1 MPAGTI
7 ERRELKEMLAALLAH
22 WREIER
28 DIKRAELIKSE
39 VSIPAINELR
49 YAGRQLLNG
58 VLTYGNGRMSDA
70 QRRTLYKRL
79 VIAEQYLL
87 NAEHDVIDSVLKFV
101 GDTVV
106 FLDDEYGISEITIIY
121 PEYPRIRQRLSECYA
136 LVMETRQDYNKRK
149 ENYRKIKREYLEEI
163 AGSVEQMR
171 EAEIKAKTI
180 RRQLEA
186 KLAAE
191 KARADKYRL
200 FNYIAGA
207 ASIVSLLLAVLT

>member
-1 MPAGTI
+1 MPSGTI

-70 QRRTLYKRL
+70 QRRTLYKRII
-79 VIAEQYLL
+79 IAEQYLL

-121 PEYPRIRQRLSECYA
+121 PDYPRIRQRLSECYN
-136 LVMETRQDYNKRK
+136 LVMETREDYSKRQ
-149 ENYRKIKREYLEEI
+149 ENYRRIKREYTEEI
-163 AGSVEQMR
+163 AGAVEQMR

-180 RRQLEA
+180 RRQLQA
-186 KLAAE
+186 KLDAE
-191 KARADKYRL
+191 KARADMHRL

-207 ASIVSLLLAVLT
+207 ASIVGLLLAVLF